1 MKSNEFNYAWLSD
14 PEIFEVNRQPAHAD
28 FDFYANDDEYQ
39 KQETQLKQSL
49 NGMWRI
55 LYAKDLNQSV
65 KGFDFRN
72 LDIHSWDYVKV
83 PGQLE
88 LQGFG
93 TPQYVNTQY
102 PWDGK
107 EELRPPQVPAPNNP
121 VANYAKN
128 FEITDVIRKQK
139 HIYISF
145 QGVQTAMYVWLN
157 GKFIGYSEDSF
168 TPSEFE
174 ITDAVQEGTNHLVV
188 QVFKFAS
195 SSWIEDQDMWR
206 LSGIFRDVYIYGK
219 PDFSVKDLF
228 AKATL
233 NYKANKGHLEL
244 SIKLSKALKDG
255 EIECQLQDQKHAI
268 IWRRIVSDIQQPHLN
283 LTVDL
288 NDIEPWSAEVP
299 NLYKLVLKLKKRSEV
314 AEVVATK
321 VGFRTFEMK
330 KGVMLLNGRRIVFK
344 GINRHEFDYQTRHT
358 LTLSEM
364 IQDIEFMKQHN
375 INAVRTSHYPNDSRW
390 YRLCDEYGIYLIDET
405 NLESHGSWQKLG
417 KLDPEWNVPGNNPKW
432 RDAVCDRA
440 NSMFQRDKNHASI
453 LIWSCGN
460 ESYAG
465 EDILA
470 MSNLFHKLDDTR
482 LVHYE
487 GCFWNRK
494 YEMISDMESRMYA
507 KPNEIEEYL
516 QSHPA
521 KPYIS
526 CEYMHSMGN
535 STGGMK
541 LYTDL
546 EKRYEQYQGGFIWDF
561 VDQAIEQQ
569 MKNDQKRLTYG
580 GDWDD
585 RPADYEF
592 SGDGILFADRKPSPK
607 AVEVKQLYS
616 NLKFKIDDEQRIEI
630 ENQNLFKSTSDIE
643 FHIRLLKNGHE
654 VWKRIVFENIA
665 PLTTKKID
673 VDWPQIKAEGEY
685 VFEIDAV
692 QKDAIKGIPAG
703 IELCFAQQIK
713 RFKKHSCESK
723 KVPFKVINGDV
734 NLGIQGKNL
743 KILISK
749 ATGGIVSYVFD
760 GQEILKTT
768 PRTIFARA
776 LTDNDRGKRFG
787 FETGYWFQAEKYQ
800 KVVDI
805 QQKIENNNVEIM
817 FKYQLPQVKDQYNY
831 VKYSMDEAGKL
842 KVNVCFQGTSQLPL
856 LPLYGIEL
864 GLNKQFDKYRFYG
877 LGPEEN
883 YLDRHS
889 GVKLGIYQGN
899 AESNLAPYLVPQET
913 GNHMETRFLEVTN
926 SQGIGI
932 RVEALDKPFESS
944 VLPYNE
950 FELENAS
957 HQEELPNSQ
966 TTWVRILA
974 AQMGVGGDDSWGAPV
989 HQEYCLSAEKKYDIT
1004 FTIEGID

>member
-1 MKSNEFNYAWLSD
+1 MS
-14 PEIFEVNRQPAHAD
+14 
-28 FDFYANDDEYQ
+28 
-39 KQETQLKQSL
+39 QSL
-49 NGMWRI
+49 H
-55 LYAKDLNQSV
+55 
-65 KGFDFRN
+65 N

-107 EELRPPQVPAPNNP
+107 EELRPPQVPASNP
-121 VANYAKN
+121 VANYAKD

-174 ITDAVQEGTNHLVV
+174 ITDAIQEGTNRLVV

-244 SIKLSKALKDG
+244 RIKLSKALKDG
-255 EIECQLQDQKHAI
+255 EIECQLQDPKHVI
-268 IWRRIVSDIQQPHLN
+268 IWRHIVSDIQQPHLN

-288 NDIEPWSAEVP
+288 NDIEPWSAEIP
-299 NLYKLVLKLKKRSEV
+299 NLYKLVLKLKKKSEV
-314 AEVVATK
+314 TEVVTTG

-330 KGVMLLNGRRIVFK
+330 NGVMLLNGKRIVFK
-344 GINRHEFDYQTRHT
+344 GINRHEFDYQTGHA

-440 NSMFQRDKNHASI
+440 NSMFQRDKNHVSI

-569 MKNDQKRLTYG
+569 MENGQKRLTYG

-643 FHIRLLKNGHE
+643 FHIRLLKKGHE

-703 IELCFAQQIK
+703 VELCFAQQVK

-743 KILISK
+743 RILISK
-749 ATGGIVSYVFD
+749 ATGGIVSYIFE

-776 LTDNDRGKRFG
+776 LTDNDRGNQFG

-831 VKYSMDEAGKL
+831 VKYSMDETGKL

-913 GNHMETRFLEVTN
+913 GNHMGTRFLEVTN
-926 SQGIGI
+926 SQEVGV
-932 RVEALDKPFESS
+932 RFEMLDKPFESS

-957 HQEELPNSQ
+957 HQEELPLSQ

>member
-1 MKSNEFNYAWLSD
+1 MS
-14 PEIFEVNRQPAHAD
+14 QPLH
-28 FDFYANDDEYQ
+28 
-39 KQETQLKQSL
+39 
-49 NGMWRI
+49 
-55 LYAKDLNQSV
+55 
-65 KGFDFRN
+65 N

-107 EELRPPQVPAPNNP
+107 EELRPPQVPASNP
-121 VANYAKN
+121 VANYAKD

-174 ITDAVQEGTNHLVV
+174 ITDAIQEGTNRLVV

-244 SIKLSKALKDG
+244 RIKLSKALKDG
-255 EIECQLQDQKHAI
+255 EIECQLQDPKHVI
-268 IWRRIVSDIQQPHLN
+268 IWKHIVSDIQQPHLN

-288 NDIEPWSAEVP
+288 NDIEPWSAEIP
-299 NLYKLVLKLKKRSEV
+299 NLYKLVLKLKKKSEV
-314 AEVVATK
+314 TEVVTTG

-330 KGVMLLNGRRIVFK
+330 NGVMLLNGKRIVFK
-344 GINRHEFDYQTRHT
+344 GINRHEFDYQTGHA

-440 NSMFQRDKNHASI
+440 NSMFQRDKNHVSI

-569 MKNDQKRLTYG
+569 MENGQKRLTYG

-643 FHIRLLKNGHE
+643 FHIRLLKKGHE

-703 IELCFAQQIK
+703 VELCFAQQVK

-743 KILISK
+743 RILISK
-749 ATGGIVSYVFD
+749 ATGGIVSYIFE

-776 LTDNDRGKRFG
+776 LTDNDRGNQFG

-831 VKYSMDEAGKL
+831 VKYSMDETGKL

-913 GNHMETRFLEVTN
+913 GNHMGTRFLEVTN
-926 SQGIGI
+926 SQEVGV
-932 RVEALDKPFESS
+932 RFEMLDKPFESS

-957 HQEELPNSQ
+957 HQEELPLSQ

>member
-39 KQETQLKQSL
+39 KQETQLKQNL

-55 LYAKDLNQSV
+55 LYAKDLNQNV
-65 KGFDFRN
+65 KGFDFHN

-107 EELRPPQVPAPNNP
+107 EELRPPQVPASNP
-121 VANYAKN
+121 VANYAKD

-174 ITDAVQEGTNHLVV
+174 ITDAIQEGTNRLVV

-244 SIKLSKALKDG
+244 RIKLSKALKDG
-255 EIECQLQDQKHAI
+255 EIECQLQDPKHVI
-268 IWRRIVSDIQQPHLN
+268 IWRHIVSDIQQPHLN

-288 NDIEPWSAEVP
+288 NDIEPWSAEIP
-299 NLYKLVLKLKKRSEV
+299 NLYKLVLKLKKKSEV
-314 AEVVATK
+314 TEVVTTG

-330 KGVMLLNGRRIVFK
+330 NGVMLLNGKRIVFK
-344 GINRHEFDYQTRHT
+344 GINRHEFDYQTGHA

-440 NSMFQRDKNHASI
+440 NSMFQRDKNHVSI

-569 MKNDQKRLTYG
+569 MENGQKRLTYG

-643 FHIRLLKNGHE
+643 FHIRLLKKGHE

-703 IELCFAQQIK
+703 VELCFAQQVK

-743 KILISK
+743 RILISK
-749 ATGGIVSYVFD
+749 ATGGIVSYIFE

-776 LTDNDRGKRFG
+776 LTDNDRGNQFG

-831 VKYSMDEAGKL
+831 VKYSMDETGKL

-913 GNHMETRFLEVTN
+913 GNHMGTRFLEVTN
-926 SQGIGI
+926 SQEVGV
-932 RVEALDKPFESS
+932 RFEMLDKPFESS

-957 HQEELPNSQ
+957 HQEELPLSQ

-974 AQMGVGGDDSWGAPV
+974 TQMGVGGDDSWGAPV

>member
-1 MKSNEFNYAWLSD
+1 MKSNEFSYTWLGN
-14 PEIFEVNRQPAHAD
+14 PEIFEVNRQPVHAD
-28 FDFYANDDEYQ
+28 FDFYANDFEYQ
-39 KQETQLKQSL
+39 KRQTKLKQNL
-49 NGMWRI
+49 NGIWRI
-55 LYAKDLNQSV
+55 LYAKDLSQSI
-65 KGFDFRN
+65 KSSDFQN
-72 LDIHSWDYVKV
+72 LDIHSWDYIKV

-93 TPQYVNTQY
+93 KPQYVNTQY
-102 PWDGK
+102 SWDGK
-107 EELRPPQVPAPNNP
+107 EELRPPQVPISNP

-128 FEITDVIRKQK
+128 FKINDMIRKQK

-174 ITDAVQEGTNHLVV
+174 ITDAIQEGTNRLVV

-206 LSGIFRDVYIYGK
+206 LSGIFRDVYVYGK
-219 PDFSVKDLF
+219 PDFSIEDLF
-228 AKATL
+228 AKAML
-233 NYKANKGHLEL
+233 DYEMNKGHLKL
-244 SIKLSKALKDG
+244 NVKLSKVLKDG
-255 EIECQLQDQKHAI
+255 EIECQLQDRKHAV
-268 IWRRIVSDIQQPHLN
+268 IWKHVVSDIRQPHLN
-283 LTVDL
+283 LTVNL
-288 NDIEPWSAEVP
+288 NEIEPWSAEIP
-299 NLYKLVLKLKKRSEV
+299 NLYKLIVKLKKKNEIT
-314 AEVVATK
+314 EVVTTK
-321 VGFRTFEMK
+321 IGFRTFEMK
-330 KGVMLLNGRRIVFK
+330 NGVMLLNGKRIVFK
-344 GINRHEFDYQTRHT
+344 GINRHEFDYQTGHT
-358 LTLSEM
+358 LTLNEM
-364 IQDIEFMKQHN
+364 VQDIEFMKQHN
-375 INAVRTSHYPNDSRW
+375 INAIRTSHYPNDSRW

-432 RDAVCDRA
+432 KAAVCDRA
-440 NSMFQRDKNHASI
+440 NSMFQRDKNHASV

-516 QSHPA
+516 QSNPI

-546 EKRYEQYQGGFIWDF
+546 ETRYKQYQGGFIWDF

-569 MKNDQKRLTYG
+569 MKNGQKRLTYG
-580 GDWDD
+580 GDWND

-592 SGDGILFADRKPSPK
+592 SGDGILFANRKPSPK
-607 AVEVKQLYS
+607 AAEVKQLYS
-616 NLKFKIDDEQRIEI
+616 NLKLKINDEQRIEV

-643 FHIRLLKNGHE
+643 FHVRLLKNGHE
-654 VWKRIVFENIA
+654 IWKSIIFEDIA

-673 VDWPQIKAEGEY
+673 VDWPQIKSEGEY
-685 VFEIDAV
+685 VFEVNAV

-703 IELCFAQQIK
+703 KELCFVQRIK
-713 RFKKHSCESK
+713 RLKETPSELKKASFKI
-723 KVPFKVINGDV
+723 INGDV
-734 NLGIQGKNL
+734 NLGIQSENL
-743 KILISK
+743 KVLISK

-760 GQEILKTT
+760 GEEVLKTT
-768 PRTIFARA
+768 PKTVFARA
-776 LTDNDRGKRFG
+776 LTDNDRGNQFG

-805 QQKIENNNVEIM
+805 QQKIESNNIKIM

-831 VKYSMDEAGKL
+831 VTYSMNETGKL
-842 KVNVCFQGTSQLPL
+842 KVNICFQGTSQLPL
-856 LPLYGIEL
+856 LPLYGIEF

-883 YLDRHS
+883 YLDRHA

-899 AESNLAPYLVPQET
+899 SSDNLAPYLVPQET
-913 GNHMETRFLEVTN
+913 GNHMGTRFLEVTN
-926 SQGIGI
+926 SQGIG
-932 RVEALDKPFESS
+932 VKFEALDKPFESS

-950 FELENAS
+950 LELENAA

-966 TTWVRILA
+966 TTWVRILV

-989 HQEYCLSAEKKYDIT
+989 HQEYCLPAQKKYDIT
-1004 FTIEGID
+1004 FTIRGID

>member
-1 MKSNEFNYAWLSD
+1 M
-14 PEIFEVNRQPAHAD
+14 
-28 FDFYANDDEYQ
+28 
-39 KQETQLKQSL
+39 
-49 NGMWRI
+49 
-55 LYAKDLNQSV
+55 
-65 KGFDFRN
+65 
-72 LDIHSWDYVKV
+72 
-83 PGQLE
+83 
-88 LQGFG
+88 
-93 TPQYVNTQY
+93 
-102 PWDGK
+102 
-107 EELRPPQVPAPNNP
+107 
-121 VANYAKN
+121 
-128 FEITDVIRKQK
+128 
-139 HIYISF
+139 
-145 QGVQTAMYVWLN
+145 
-157 GKFIGYSEDSF
+157 
-168 TPSEFE
+168 
-174 ITDAVQEGTNHLVV
+174 V

-344 GINRHEFDYQTRHT
+344 GINRHEFDYQTGHT

-470 MSNLFHKLDDTR
+470 MSNLFRELDDTR

-487 GCFWNRK
+487 GCFWNHK

-787 FETGYWFQAEKYQ
+787 FETGYWFQTEKYQ

>member
-28 FDFYANDDEYQ
+28 FDFYADNDEYQ
-39 KQETQLKQSL
+39 KQKTRLKQSL
-49 NGMWRI
+49 NGMWKI
-55 LYAKDLNQSV
+55 LYAKDLNQSI
-65 KGFDFRN
+65 KDSDFRD
-72 LDIHSWDYVKV
+72 LDVHSWDYIKV

-107 EELRPPQVPAPNNP
+107 EELRPPQVPTSNP
-121 VANYAKN
+121 VANYVKD

-168 TPSEFE
+168 TPSDFE
-174 ITDAVQEGTNHLVV
+174 ITDAIQGGTNRLVV

-206 LSGIFRDVYIYGK
+206 LSGIFRDVYVYGK
-219 PDFSVKDLF
+219 PDFSIKDLF

-233 NYKANKGHLEL
+233 NYEANKGHFEL
-244 SIKLSKALKDG
+244 SVELSKALKDG
-255 EIECQLQDQKHAI
+255 EIECQLQDRKHAT
-268 IWRRIVSDIQQPHLN
+268 IWKHITSDIQQSHLN

-288 NDIEPWSAEVP
+288 NDIEPWSAEIP
-299 NLYKLVLKLKKRSEV
+299 NLYKLIIKLKKKNEV
-314 AEVVATK
+314 TEIVVTK

-330 KGVMLLNGRRIVFK
+330 NGVMLLNGKRIVFK
-344 GINRHEFDYQTRHT
+344 GINRHEFDYQMGHT

-417 KLDPEWNVPGNNPKW
+417 NLDPEWNVPGNNPKW
-432 RDAVCDRA
+432 KDAVCDRA

-569 MKNDQKRLTYG
+569 MANGQKRLTYG
-580 GDWDD
+580 GDWND

-592 SGDGILFADRKPSPK
+592 SGDGILFANREPSPK

-616 NLKFKIDDEQRIEI
+616 NLKLKIDNRQRIEI

-654 VWKRIVFENIA
+654 IWERTVFEDIT

-673 VDWPQIKAEGEY
+673 VDWPQIKPEGEY
-685 VFEIDAV
+685 IFEVDAV
-692 QKDAIKGIPAG
+692 QKDATKGIPAG
-703 IELCFAQQIK
+703 VELCFAQQIK
-713 RFKKHSCESK
+713 KFKKSFKSR

-734 NLGIQGKNL
+734 NLGIQSKNL

-760 GQEILKTT
+760 GEEVLKTT

-776 LTDNDRGKRFG
+776 LTDNDRGNQFG

-805 QQKIENNNVEIM
+805 RQKIENDNVEIM
-817 FKYQLPQVKDQYNY
+817 FKYQLPQMKGQYNY
-831 VKYSMDEAGKL
+831 VTYSMDETGKL

-926 SQGIGI
+926 SQGIGV
-932 RVEALDKPFESS
+932 RFEALDKPFESS

-950 FELENAS
+950 FELENAL
-957 HQEELPNSQ
+957 HQEELPISQ

-989 HQEYCLSAEKKYDIT
+989 HQEYCLPAEKKYDIT
-1004 FTIEGID
+1004 FIIEGID